1 MREMIVGNN
10 RLMKKILLILL
21 CLPLLFNSCEE
32 EQSVAPSAS
41 QFVGNWLG
49 SFDGADTGVVTVSI
63 SISGVVSG
71 TTNTGTPDEDIV
83 SGTVTNNGALSATVG
98 AVSTGAEFEGQLS
111 GNSGTGT
118 WSNYGGLLF
127 GTWSITKQ

>member
-1 MREMIVGNN
+1 
-10 RLMKKILLILL
+10 MKKLLLILL

-32 EQSVAPSAS
+32 EQSVAPPAS
-41 QFVGNWLG
+41 QFAGNWLG
-49 SFDGADTGVVTVSI
+49 SFDGADTGVITVSI
-63 SISGVVSG
+63 SISGGVSG

-111 GNSGTGT
+111 STSGTGT
-118 WSNYGGLLF
+118 WSNYGGLFF

>member
-1 MREMIVGNN
+1 
-10 RLMKKILLILL
+10 MKKLLYTFLAVSIIFSA
-21 CLPLLFNSCEE
+21 CEEE
-32 EQSVAPSAS
+32 EQSVAPPAS
-41 QFVGNWLG
+41 QFAGNWLG
-49 SFDGADTGVVTVSI
+49 SFDGADTGVITVSI
-63 SISGVVSG
+63 SIGGGVSG

-111 GNSGTGT
+111 GTSGTGT
-118 WSNYGGLLF
+118 WSNYGGFLF

>member
-1 MREMIVGNN
+1 
-10 RLMKKILLILL
+10 MKKLLLILL

-32 EQSVAPSAS
+32 EQSVAPPTSPAS
-41 QFVGNWLG
+41 QFAGNWLG
-49 SFDGADTGVVTVSI
+49 SFEGGDTGVVTVSI

-71 TTNTGTPDEDIV
+71 TTNTGTPDEDII

-111 GNSGTGT
+111 GTSGTGT
-118 WSNYGGLLF
+118 WSNYGGLFF